1 VLRCTYMVKNL
12 GSIDRVIRIS
22 IGLLLVLFGLYSGS
36 GMAILGGIFT
46 LYEGFA
52 SWCVVYQ
59 LFGINTCPVKKKGT
73 IQIQQIGRI
82 FTQGI
87 TILFVAII
95 FNIFANLVGWS
106 TWYTFLQSPT
116 KVLTLDNYIFLFFLY
131 PVSLGISAEMVG
143 RLLSLATFLKVRKK
157 LMIS

>member
-1 VLRCTYMVKNL
+1 VLRCIYMVKNL

-22 IGLLLVLFGLYSGS
+22 IGLLFVLFGWYSGS
-36 GMAILGGIFT
+36 GMAILGGIFA

-59 LFGINTCPVKKKGT
+59 LFGINTCPVKQKGT
-73 IQIQQIGRI
+73 IQVQQIGRI
-82 FTQGI
+82 FIQGI

-95 FNIFANLVGWS
+95 LNIVANLVGWS

-131 PVSLGISAEMVG
+131 PVSLGMSAEMASK
-143 RLLSLATFLKVRKK
+143 LLSSASSLKVKK
-157 LMIS
+157 